1 MFRRPVLLLV
11 FVLLVLMGAGMLAIG
26 AFPPSAA
33 TSAVERTLS
42 NDRFQTR

>member
-11 FVLLVLMGAGMLAIG
+11 MLLLVLGAAGLLAIG
-26 AFPPSAA
+26 AFPPAA
-33 TSAVERTLS
+33 SPTTVERVLN

>member
-11 FVLLVLMGAGMLAIG
+11 FLLLVLIGAGLLAIG

-33 TSAVERTLS
+33 TSPVERTLS
-42 NDRFQTR
+42 NDRFKTR

>member
-11 FVLLVLMGAGMLAIG
+11 LFLLVLAGAGLLAVG
-26 AFPPSAA
+26 AFPPAA
-33 TSAVERTLS
+33 SPTTVERVLS